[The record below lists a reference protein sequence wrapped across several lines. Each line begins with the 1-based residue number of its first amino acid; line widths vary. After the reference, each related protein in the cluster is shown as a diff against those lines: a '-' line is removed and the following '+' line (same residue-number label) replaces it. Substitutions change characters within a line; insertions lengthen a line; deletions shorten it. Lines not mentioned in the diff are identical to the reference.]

1 MTVDLLERLGSVLGM
16 SHEERAEALNQTGWA
31 SDLESDGLA
40 TLATFMTAYELP
52 AGTTIFREG
61 DPGSFMLLVIDGS
74 AKVLKEGDDDYDHV
88 LAELY
93 AGSALGEMTLV
104 DGESRS
110 ASVITAKKT
119 QILVLSRESF
129 EDLGTHHPRVWG
141 LVLAKL
147 ARQLS
152 ARLRATSDDLVDVI
166 AATGFEDERY

>member
-1 MTVDLLERLGSVLGM
+1 MTEELMAKIGTDLGM
-16 SHEERAEALNQTGWA
+16 TDVERAEALDQTGWA
-31 SDLESDGLA
+31 EDLEWSGLK
-40 TLATFMTAYELP
+40 TLASFMTAYELP
-52 AGTTIFREG
+52 GGTTIFREG
-61 DPGSFMLLVIDGS
+61 DPGSFMILVIDGS

-93 AGSALGEMTLV
+93 AGSPLGEMALV

-119 QILVLSRESF
+119 KILVLTSDDFES
-129 EDLGTHHPRVWG
+129 LGAHHPRVWG
-141 LVLAKL
+141 QVLGKL

-152 ARLRATSDDLVDVI
+152 SRLRATSGDLVDVI

>member
-1 MTVDLLERLGSVLGM
+1 MTVDLLARIGTVLGM
-16 SHEERAEALNQTGWA
+16 SDTQRTEALQATGWA
-31 SDLESDGLA
+31 SGLDPSGLEV
-40 TLATFMTAYELP
+40 LATFMTAYELP

-61 DPGSFMLLVIDGS
+61 DPGSFMLLVVDGS

-104 DGESRS
+104 DGERRS

-119 QILVLSRESF
+119 QILVLTSESF
-129 EDLGTHHPRVWG
+129 ENLGTDHPRIWG

-152 ARLRATSDDLVDVI
+152 SRLRATSDDLVDVI